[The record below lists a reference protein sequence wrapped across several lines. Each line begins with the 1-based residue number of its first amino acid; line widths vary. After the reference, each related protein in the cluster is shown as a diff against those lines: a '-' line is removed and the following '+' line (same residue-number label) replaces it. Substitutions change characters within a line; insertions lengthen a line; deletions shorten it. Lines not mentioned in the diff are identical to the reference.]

1 MKFKSV
7 PEFRTYLQDK
17 LLSEKVLRKH
27 LNIFED
33 TREMTDIKT
42 DKTNHT
48 WDWMKY
54 DTLYLVRTNS
64 AGVLTYLYAPKS
76 GEKKSYED
84 SGFVIDDSDR
94 KIRNIFYAQ
103 HNIRRVENSIQI
115 GLPLNFSQYDVGDW
129 EAPNNDAKWVQAI
142 FEFDLGYGLLM
153 NWNDIPWE
161 DLK

>member
-17 LLSEKVLRKH
+17 LLSKKVARSH

-42 DKTNHT
+42 DKTNQT

-76 GEKKSYED
+76 REK
-84 SGFVIDDSDR
+84 
-94 KIRNIFYAQ
+94 RN
-103 HNIRRVENSIQI
+103 
-115 GLPLNFSQYDVGDW
+115 
-129 EAPNNDAKWVQAI
+129 
-142 FEFDLGYGLLM
+142 LM
-153 NWNDIPWE
+153 TD
-161 DLK
+161 